1 MLFYE
6 IWTLFSLFLL
16 PRRIIQCL
24 LSYLIFLYLSIL
36 LMHPRLTLL
45 LGCGIVRSH
54 TYCRPNAAFVE
65 NMHENQR
72 DYKITIFLGGFA
84 NSLCF
89 KNANR
94 LRIPILSFGRSI
106 NFRLAEA
113 LIG

>member
-16 PRRIIQCL
+16 SRRIIQCL

-36 LMHPRLTLL
+36 LMHRRLKLL

-65 NMHENQR
+65 SMHENQR
-72 DYKITIFLGGFA
+72 DYKITIFIGGF
-84 NSLCF
+84 SKF
-89 KNANR
+89 
-94 LRIPILSFGRSI
+94 
-106 NFRLAEA
+106 A
-113 LIG
+113 LIRLPTINHYLFEYGIY

>member
-16 PRRIIQCL
+16 SRRIIQCL

-36 LMHPRLTLL
+36 LMHPRLKLL
-45 LGCGIVRSH
+45 LRCGIVRSH

-72 DYKITIFLGGFA
+72 DYKITVFICGFA
-84 NSLCF
+84 NLLF
-89 KNANR
+89 
-94 LRIPILSFGRSI
+94 RIRKHTC
-106 NFRLAEA
+106 AK
-113 LIG
+113 